1 MPREISAG
9 IIIYRQTADGM
20 KFLLTYH
27 GGRNWNFPKGKLDG
41 ESNFKAALREVREET
56 GLAESD
62 LRFRHHF
69 KVQDRFV
76 FTRAGERIFKVV
88 TYYLAET
95 KQSAI
100 TLPVKSE
107 GEKGEPHDG
116 YGWFV
121 YRDALRML
129 IAPNLKRNL
138 KRAYAALR
146 PKEASS
152 APRGVKHERKGGERG
167 AQKPR
172 A

>member
-9 IIIYRQTADGM
+9 IIIYRQTTEGIR
-20 KFLLTYH
+20 FLLTYH

-41 ESNFKAALREVREET
+41 ESNFKAALREVQEET
-56 GLAESD
+56 GISESN

-76 FTRAGERIFKVV
+76 FTRAGERIFKIV

-100 TLPVKSE
+100 TLPVKND

-116 YGWFV
+116 YGWFA

-138 KRAYAALR
+138 KRAYTTLR
-146 PKEASS
+146 PKEAASPS
-152 APRGVKHERKGGERG
+152 RGGRQDRKGSDRTT
-167 AQKPR
+167 QKPR
-172 A
+172 V